1 MTFDNE
7 FLKDLTERFSEHM
20 DEDEPESGYTS
31 YVKLRS
37 VNVNGSPFGAYTA
50 DERLFAI
57 NAKSLE
63 AIHEITSTLSVTG
76 NVRQKVLEDVGE
88 IVYLAC
94 DLALCLGCDDLSKY
108 VHSVTVTEV

>member
-37 VNVNGSPFGAYTA
+37 VNVDRSPSHYETA
-50 DERLFAI
+50 DSLLFVI
-57 NAKSLE
+57 NIKSLE
-63 AIHEITSTLSVTG
+63 AIREITSTLSVTG
-76 NVRQKVLEDVGE
+76 DVCETVLSNLGE
-88 IVYLAC
+88 IVYSAC
-94 DLALCLGCDDLSKY
+94 DLAHRLGCNDLSKY